1 MACLV
6 GPIVGTRWPA
16 GKRGRSPVFIGGVA
30 GAVFGLY
37 PAAVVASVLG
47 CQVHGLE
54 GHPVEVQV
62 DVSAGVPGFF
72 LVGLA
77 TGSVREARERV
88 RAAIRNSGLPFPL
101 RRLTVNLAPAELRKE
116 GSGLDLAIA
125 VGVSLAALGR
135 SSPPGTAFLGELA
148 LNGQVRHVDGVLVA
162 ARSLAR
168 HGVRDLF
175 VAASDAAEAALV
187 ERLRVFAAP
196 SLAAVVA
203 HLGGEAPIP
212 PYAGGPP
219 RVEEGAVEH
228 DLAEVGGQEAARRAL
243 EVAAAGRHHLLLC
256 GPPGAGKTMLARCLP
271 GLLPPM
277 TLEEA
282 LELAEVRSV
291 LGELPAGRPLD
302 WTRPFRAPHHSIST
316 AGLVGGGSR
325 LAVPGEVSR
334 ATRGVLFLD
343 ELAEFQP
350 VVLQALRQPLEEG
363 RVVITRSGGPVTYP
377 AHFQLVAAT
386 NLCPCGW
393 TGDDRRPCRCTP
405 GAVQA
410 YQRALSGPITDRIDL
425 QVTVPRTPPE
435 VLGREA
441 SGEPSRTVRARV
453 ERARRVQLERQG
465 VLNAGLRAAD
475 LRRWATLRPAA
486 RAALERWAEARGLTG
501 RGFHR
506 AWRVARTLAD
516 LDGGGPIGEEH
527 VLEALGYRLL
537 ECAA

>member
-1 MACLV
+1 MAF
-6 GPIVGTRWPA
+6 TA
-16 GKRGRSPVFIGGVA
+16 GVA
-30 GAVFGLY
+30 PPRPGPY
-37 PAAVVASVLG
+37 PALVLASVLG

-54 GHPVEVQV
+54 GRPVEVQV

-77 TGSVREARERV
+77 AGSVREARERV
-88 RAAIRNSGLPFPL
+88 RSAIRNSGLPFPL

-116 GSGLDLAIA
+116 GSALDLAIA

-135 SSPPGTAFLGELA
+135 PSPAGAAFLGELA
-148 LNGQVRHVDGVLVA
+148 LDGQVRHVDGVLVA

-168 HGVRDLF
+168 HGVRELF

-187 ERLRVFAAP
+187 GGLRVFPA
-196 SLAAVVA
+196 STLAAVVA

-212 PYAGGPP
+212 PYQGRPV
-219 RVEEGAVEH
+219 RVEEGAVEP
-228 DLAEVGGQEAARRAL
+228 DLAEVKGQEAARRAL
-243 EVAAAGRHHLLLC
+243 EVAAAGGHHLLLC
-256 GPPGAGKTMLARCLP
+256 GPPGAGKTTLARCLP
-271 GLLPPM
+271 GILPPM
-277 TLEEA
+277 TIEEA

-316 AGLVGGGSR
+316 AGLVGGGPR
-325 LAVPGEVSR
+325 LALPGEVSR

-343 ELAEFQP
+343 ELAEFDP
-350 VVLQALRQPLEEG
+350 AALQALRQPLEEG
-363 RVVITRSGGPVTYP
+363 RVVITRSGGPAAYP

-405 GAVQA
+405 AAVQA
-410 YQRALSGPITDRIDL
+410 YRRSLSGPVMDRIDL
-425 QVTVPRTPPE
+425 QVSLPRTPLE
-435 VLGREA
+435 VLAAEA
-441 SGEPSRTVRARV
+441 DGEPSRLVRARV

-465 VLNAGLRAAD
+465 GLNAGLGGAD
-475 LRRWATLRPAA
+475 LRRWAPLRPAA
-486 RAALERWAEARGLTG
+486 RSALERWAEARGLTG

-506 AWRVARTLAD
+506 AWRVARTLVD
-516 LDGGGPIGEEH
+516 LEGGGPIGEEH

-537 ECAA
+537 ELAA

>member
-1 MACLV
+1 MAC
-6 GPIVGTRWPA
+6 GTCSWPPPTRPRRRWWRGCASSPLPA
-16 GKRGRSPVFIGGVA
+16 WRQWWPTWVARHRSRPTPAVRRGWRRGRWSTTWP
-30 GAVFGLY
+30 
-37 PAAVVASVLG
+37 
-47 CQVHGLE
+47 
-54 GHPVEVQV
+54 
-62 DVSAGVPGFF
+62 
-72 LVGLA
+72 
-77 TGSVREARERV
+77 R
-88 RAAIRNSGLPFPL
+88 SGD
-101 RRLTVNLAPAELRKE
+101 RRR
-116 GSGLDLAIA
+116 
-125 VGVSLAALGR
+125 R
-135 SSPPGTAFLGELA
+135 
-148 LNGQVRHVDGVLVA
+148 DGPW
-162 ARSLAR
+162 RW
-168 HGVRDLF
+168 
-175 VAASDAAEAALV
+175 
-187 ERLRVFAAP
+187 
-196 SLAAVVA
+196 
-203 HLGGEAPIP
+203 
-212 PYAGGPP
+212 
-219 RVEEGAVEH
+219 
-228 DLAEVGGQEAARRAL
+228 RR
-243 EVAAAGRHHLLLC
+243 R
-256 GPPGAGKTMLARCLP
+256 GAGKTMLARCLP

-453 ERARRVQLERQG
+453 ERARRVQLE
-465 VLNAGLRAAD
+465 
-475 LRRWATLRPAA
+475 
-486 RAALERWAEARGLTG
+486 
-501 RGFHR
+501 
-506 AWRVARTLAD
+506 
-516 LDGGGPIGEEH
+516 
-527 VLEALGYRLL
+527 
-537 ECAA
+537 